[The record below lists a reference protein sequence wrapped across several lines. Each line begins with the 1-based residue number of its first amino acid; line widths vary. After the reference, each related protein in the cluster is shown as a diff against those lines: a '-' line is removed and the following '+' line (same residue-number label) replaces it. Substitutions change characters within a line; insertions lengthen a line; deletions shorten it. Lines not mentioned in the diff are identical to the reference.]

1 MDGVQTASVQL
12 AIPEKSVFV
21 DEEEDPTASVFV
33 ATKNGA
39 QLGSDQVQ
47 AIVHLTSAAVE
58 GMQPTDVSVV
68 DQKGQ
73 TLSAVGTGATGSGT
87 DQAADYDAA
96 TSKKI
101 QDLLDTTLGAGNAS
115 VVVAATMSDNSGTR
129 TTESYTTPTTGP
141 VALNESSTK
150 EEYGAGAGAGANATG
165 VLGPDNIAVPNGT
178 ADGAAGTD
186 DGYQNE
192 SATKNNAV
200 DKTTE
205 TTQIP
210 AGAMDRQTISVAL
223 NSKAESVQGVNLQ
236 SINDLVANA
245 AGVDAARGD
254 QVKVAVMD
262 FDTSAADDA
271 AKALEAQQQAEEQE
285 ALWSAIRTAG
295 IVVGIVLALVALM
308 VFLARRSRRQ
318 QREQVDIGE
327 LDAFGDSFQLPLAV
341 EPAEHR
347 SGLDAGDAPTV
358 ALQALPVEDAP
369 TEVLTTDEITA
380 ERRRQDITA
389 LAERD
394 PKRTAEAPP
403 RAARRPGVRVS
414 AVVPAPGTDRQLT
427 GAQKVALILMQM
439 ETERAAEVM
448 KQFSELEAEE
458 ISAEIVRMRRV
469 DDETVDRT
477 LGEFHRLTRT
487 GRTSRRGG
495 KETALGLLEASF
507 GAERAAG
514 VMDRLAS
521 NLAGQ
526 SFEFLDDAEPGQ
538 VIALLEGELP
548 QTIALV
554 LAHLKPA
561 QASAVLAGVDE
572 RVRTDVAQAF
582 ATMGT
587 ATPESVGIVAGVLRA
602 RAGAVVS
609 PRESVEVVGGIAPLV
624 EIINRSDVATEKAV
638 LDGLEARDPEL
649 AEDIRS
655 RMLTFEDIVKL
666 ESRDIQQ
673 VLRGID
679 SKILATAMKGASA
692 PVVETIRA
700 NVSERNRELLDDELQ
715 SMGPVR
721 VSQVEEAR
729 AEVVRS
735 VRELEAQG
743 VITVHRAEEDEAR

>member
-1 MDGVQTASVQL
+1 MPAGVQGVLGRLGAYVKGFTAAQRTIAVIGVAALVLGGVALASWLGKPSYAPLFTGLAAADASSITDQLTTDGVPYQLTDGGATILVPQDKVYGERLAAASNGLPSSNEGGYSLLDTMGVTSSEFQQDVTYKRAIEGELAKTISAMDGVQTASVQL

-21 DEEEDPTASVFV
+21 DEEKDPTASVFV

-73 TLSAVGTGATGSGT
+73 TLSAVGTGATGSGS

-115 VVVAATMSDNSGTR
+115 VVVSATMSDNSGTR

-150 EEYGAGAGAGANATG
+150 EEYGAGSGAGANATG
-165 VLGPDNIAVPNGT
+165 VLGPDNIAVPNDT
-178 ADGAAGTD
+178 AAGAGTD
-186 DGYQNE
+186 GGYQNE

-223 NSKAESVQGVNLQ
+223 NSKAASVQGVNLQ

-245 AGVDAARGD
+245 AGVDGTRGD
-254 QVKVAVMD
+254 RVEVAMMD

-271 AKALEAQQQAEEQE
+271 AKALEAQQQADEQE

-295 IVVGIVLALVALM
+295 IVVGIVLAVIAVM

-327 LDAFGDSFQLPLAV
+327 LDAFGDAFQLPLAV

-347 SGLDAGDAPTV
+347 TGLDAGDAPTV

-380 ERRRQDITA
+380 ERRRQDIAA

-394 PKRTAEAPP
+394 PKRTAE
-403 RAARRPGVRVS
+403 
-414 AVVPAPGTDRQLT
+414 L
-427 GAQKVALILMQM
+427 
-439 ETERAAEVM
+439 
-448 KQFSELEAEE
+448 
-458 ISAEIVRMRRV
+458 
-469 DDETVDRT
+469 
-477 LGEFHRLTRT
+477 
-487 GRTSRRGG
+487 
-495 KETALGLLEASF
+495 
-507 GAERAAG
+507 
-514 VMDRLAS
+514 
-521 NLAGQ
+521 
-526 SFEFLDDAEPGQ
+526 
-538 VIALLEGELP
+538 
-548 QTIALV
+548 
-554 LAHLKPA
+554 
-561 QASAVLAGVDE
+561 
-572 RVRTDVAQAF
+572 
-582 ATMGT
+582 
-587 ATPESVGIVAGVLRA
+587 
-602 RAGAVVS
+602 
-609 PRESVEVVGGIAPLV
+609 
-624 EIINRSDVATEKAV
+624 
-638 LDGLEARDPEL
+638 
-649 AEDIRS
+649 
-655 RMLTFEDIVKL
+655 
-666 ESRDIQQ
+666 
-673 VLRGID
+673 LRG
-679 SKILATAMKGASA
+679 
-692 PVVETIRA
+692 
-700 NVSERNRELLDDELQ
+700 LLDDRA
-715 SMGPVR
+715 PV
-721 VSQVEEAR
+721 
-729 AEVVRS
+729 
-735 VRELEAQG
+735 
-743 VITVHRAEEDEAR
+743 

>member
-1 MDGVQTASVQL
+1 MPAGMQGVLGRLGAYVKGFTAAQRTIAVIGIAALVLGGIALASWLGKPSYAPLFTGLAAADASSITDQLTTDGVPYQLTDGGATILVPQDKVYGERLAAASNGLPSSNEGGYSLLDTMGVTSSEFQQDVTYKRAIEGELAKTISAMDGVQTASVQL

-21 DEEEDPTASVFV
+21 DEEKDPTASVFI

-39 QLGSDQVQ
+39 ELGSDQVQ

-115 VVVAATMSDNSGTR
+115 VVVSATMSDNSGTR

-150 EEYGAGAGAGANATG
+150 EEYGAGSGAGANATG

-178 ADGAAGTD
+178 AGAGTD
-186 DGYQNE
+186 GGYQNE

-223 NSKAESVQGVNLQ
+223 NSGATSVQGVNLQ

-245 AGVDAARGD
+245 AGIDTARGD
-254 QVKVAVMD
+254 RVEVAMMD

-271 AKALEAQQQAEEQE
+271 AKALEAQQEADEQE

-295 IVVGIVLALVALM
+295 IVVGVVLALVAVM

-327 LDAFGDSFQLPLAV
+327 LDAFGDAFQLPLAV
-341 EPAEHR
+341 EPADHR
-347 SGLDAGDAPTV
+347 TGLDAGDAPTV

-380 ERRRQDITA
+380 ERRRQDISA

-394 PKRTAEAPP
+394 PKRTAE
-403 RAARRPGVRVS
+403 
-414 AVVPAPGTDRQLT
+414 L
-427 GAQKVALILMQM
+427 
-439 ETERAAEVM
+439 
-448 KQFSELEAEE
+448 
-458 ISAEIVRMRRV
+458 
-469 DDETVDRT
+469 
-477 LGEFHRLTRT
+477 
-487 GRTSRRGG
+487 
-495 KETALGLLEASF
+495 
-507 GAERAAG
+507 
-514 VMDRLAS
+514 
-521 NLAGQ
+521 
-526 SFEFLDDAEPGQ
+526 
-538 VIALLEGELP
+538 
-548 QTIALV
+548 
-554 LAHLKPA
+554 
-561 QASAVLAGVDE
+561 
-572 RVRTDVAQAF
+572 
-582 ATMGT
+582 
-587 ATPESVGIVAGVLRA
+587 
-602 RAGAVVS
+602 
-609 PRESVEVVGGIAPLV
+609 
-624 EIINRSDVATEKAV
+624 
-638 LDGLEARDPEL
+638 
-649 AEDIRS
+649 
-655 RMLTFEDIVKL
+655 
-666 ESRDIQQ
+666 
-673 VLRGID
+673 LRG
-679 SKILATAMKGASA
+679 
-692 PVVETIRA
+692 
-700 NVSERNRELLDDELQ
+700 LLDD
-715 SMGPVR
+715 
-721 VSQVEEAR
+721 R
-729 AEVVRS
+729 AS
-735 VRELEAQG
+735 V
-743 VITVHRAEEDEAR
+743 